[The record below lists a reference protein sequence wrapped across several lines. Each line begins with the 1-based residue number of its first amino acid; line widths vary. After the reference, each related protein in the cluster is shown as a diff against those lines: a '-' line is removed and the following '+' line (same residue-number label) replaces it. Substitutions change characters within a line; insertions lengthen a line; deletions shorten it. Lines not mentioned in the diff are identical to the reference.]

1 MRWPCVAAACRPRA
15 TWPARLAHAAI
26 GAGFSP
32 SRGSFEAG
40 SEQHCSNGPA
50 PAPTRTVGRGLLS
63 LFPPPH
69 FRLISPTHQHW
80 GPGARLKALV
90 GAQPAESP
98 EGHDAVL
105 PGPGVAGKRLHVL
118 TEYDQQGSHCS
129 SPGNDHALATHR
141 PRRWGFEQLRDVRG
155 PTRQETPAR
164 IAGEARF
171 FRRRLRP
178 PSPLRVDGRAAL
190 RWI

>member
-1 MRWPCVAAACRPRA
+1 MRLSTPPNSQCTA
-15 TWPARLAHAAI
+15 
-26 GAGFSP
+26 
-32 SRGSFEAG
+32 SRGK
-40 SEQHCSNGPA
+40 
-50 PAPTRTVGRGLLS
+50 R
-63 LFPPPH
+63 
-69 FRLISPTHQHW
+69 
-80 GPGARLKALV
+80 ALV

-129 SPGNDHALATHR
+129 SPGSDHALATHR

-171 FRRRLRP
+171 FRP
-178 PSPLRVDGRAAL
+178 PTHPVSSGIGGVLERAASSTAATGQHRL
-190 RWI
+190 PHGLWGAGCCRSSRPRTFD

>member
-1 MRWPCVAAACRPRA
+1 MTGWGRF
-15 TWPARLAHAAI
+15 
-26 GAGFSP
+26 G
-32 SRGSFEAG
+32 AG

-50 PAPTRTVGRGLLS
+50 PATTRTVGRGLLS
-63 LFPPPH
+63 PFPPPH

-80 GPGARLKALV
+80 GQGARLKALV

-129 SPGNDHALATHR
+129 SPGSDHALATHR

-171 FRRRLRP
+171 FRP
-178 PSPLRVDGRAAL
+178 PTHPVSSGIGGGLERAASSTAATGQHRL
-190 RWI
+190 PHGLWGAGCCRPSRPRTFD